1 MPCASVS
8 ETADLEDNVTGDPR
22 GGALPAQ
29 LSGTR
34 QPLTA
39 EPKRGELMRQVM
51 AASVVALLLAGSGAG
66 AQESRGATETRVK
79 SDNGKVVTM
88 TGCVM
93 IGGGTSFMLSNITSE
108 QEKGDKA
115 QGPVHTGGYALVERE
130 GLDLGPFI
138 NQRVELTGVVV
149 PAATKGDRDDK
160 IEIKETPKAR
170 TTTVKVARG
179 DMHQFLVASVKALS
193 PSCDR

>member
-1 MPCASVS
+1 MPH
-8 ETADLEDNVTGDPR
+8 
-22 GGALPAQ
+22 
-29 LSGTR
+29 
-34 QPLTA
+34 
-39 EPKRGELMRQVM
+39 VM
-51 AASVVALLLAGSGAG
+51 AASAVALLLIGSAVS
-66 AQESRGATETRVK
+66 AQETRVPTETRVK

-88 TGCVM
+88 IGCVM
-93 IGGGTSFMLSNITSE
+93 IGGGTSFMLANITSE

-115 QGPVHTGGYALVERE
+115 PPVHAGGYALVERE

-138 NQRVELTGVVV
+138 NQRVELNGVVV

-160 IEIKETPKAR
+160 IEIKESPKAK

-179 DMHQFLVASVKALS
+179 DMNQFLVASVKMLS